1 MSVDDV
7 AWILGEN
14 SEVME
19 SYILI
24 REMKLLLE
32 VGHDS
37 YHPELRI
44 KVYKDSVEPDT
55 PFHVELSHHVQTP
68 GLAAPQTPGRSF
80 HGTEREAIRQAVSA
94 TARPLREAIQAGHT
108 PERSW
113 LVVNSAF

>member
-24 REMKLLLE
+24 REIKLLLE

-37 YHPELRI
+37 YHPEIRI
-44 KVYKDSVEPDT
+44 KVYKDSVEPDK
-55 PFHVELSHHVQTP
+55 PFHVELSHQAQTP
-68 GLAAPQTPGRSF
+68 GRAAPETSARSF
-80 HGTEREAIRQAVSA
+80 HGTEREAIRQAVSD
-94 TARPLREAIQAGHT
+94 TAGPIREAIQAGHT
-108 PERSW
+108 PEQSW
-113 LVVNSAF
+113 LVANSAF